1 MRPDILVIFAKW
13 PAPGQVK
20 TRLCPPLSL
29 EQAAKMAEAFLK
41 DTIDRVTGLEDV
53 EVWVAFTPAHARE
66 NFRLAVPASIH
77 LLPQRGTDLG
87 RRESN
92 AFGDL
97 LPMTDRAVAILGS
110 DVPTVPLAFL
120 REGFSRLTEGQCDVV
135 LGPSSDGG
143 YYFIG
148 GRGFFPALFEGID
161 WSTPNVLH
169 QTLDQ
174 AKSCNL
180 RTYLL
185 PLWDDIDTPAD
196 LQRLRQH
203 LRKMDTALH
212 VPRTRAFL
220 NQLNKDYF

>member
-13 PAPGQVK
+13 PTPGLVK

-29 EQAAKMAEAFLK
+29 EQAAEMAKAFLK
-41 DTIDRVTGLEDV
+41 DTIDRVTGLEDL
-53 EVWVAFTPAHARE
+53 EVWVAFTPTHTRE
-66 NFRLAVPASIH
+66 NFRLTVPASIR

-92 AFGDL
+92 AFEDL
-97 LPMTDRAVAILGS
+97 LPMTDKAVAILGS

-120 REGFSRLTEGQCDVV
+120 QEGFSRLSEGGCDVV

-148 GRGFFPALFEGID
+148 ARRFFPAIFEGID
-161 WSTPNVLH
+161 WSTPRVLC

-174 AKSCNL
+174 ARSCNL

-185 PLWDDIDTPAD
+185 PSWDDIDNPAD
-196 LQRLRQH
+196 LQRLWQH
-203 LRKMDTALH
+203 LQKMDTALR
-212 VPRTRAFL
+212 VPRTTALL
-220 NQLNKDYF
+220 NQLDPDRL